1 MTILP
6 RTFHPLLIL
15 IGFVFLLLSAQWTL
29 AAESIES
36 FDVDIFVGSDRSI
49 RVEETIRVKAERKN
63 IKRGIYREIPMF
75 YRRNDGSTRF
85 IKFNVIDVKKDGGYV
100 SWFLDGSGGT
110 LKIYVGDRY
119 RKLDPGYY
127 EYTIIYEVKDY
138 ISDYQEKERIYW
150 NVTGNYWQFYIKK
163 ASVRVHFPQVITAE
177 SIHFVAGFTGVY
189 GANDEDSEYRLTES
203 GELELFT
210 TRELNPREGLTLS
223 MTFDKNL
230 LTPSD
235 NEIQKYAGLSTD
247 YFLRYFYA
255 LCIALAFALI
265 CFAIWFTV
273 GVDYA
278 GDTIIPRFEPPKGVS
293 PGAARMI
300 HQMKYDP
307 VCLTANILNLAAKKY
322 LHLKLD
328 GSTYEVESRPA
339 SSEKTFEGPDES
351 KLFNKLFMSSDKL
364 RFSNAVHSKISG
376 ILNSHRKA
384 VTKVVNAN
392 YVVQNGFFRA
402 IANFLYLL
410 TLLGMSQF
418 LPFTSMA
425 NFSIAIASY
434 FLISIP
440 LSQKLPGALLSDRS
454 NYFTTLSA
462 SGVSFFFIGFIYVMA
477 TIQFTGDVSS
487 ISVFSWAFS
496 WATQEF
502 ILVFLL
508 VSILNI
514 VQISFSV
521 LVKRRT
527 PAGYKQFL
535 HIEGLRM
542 YLSYA
547 DNGEIKNISPPE
559 MSDEHFEKLLPYAV
573 ALGCENTWT
582 QRFENHLLKSS
593 RSGDTSAHYPRWYN
607 DSFSSDSR
615 GLSSFA
621 AAGGV
626 AAAMTSQI
634 SSSAVDPSSSSGGG
648 GGGFSGGGGG
658 GGGGGGW

>member
-6 RTFHPLLIL
+6 RSLQPISIF
-15 IGFVFLLLSAQWTL
+15 IGFVFLLLSTQWTL

-36 FDVDIFVGSDRSI
+36 FDVDIYLGADRSI
-49 RVEETIRVKAERKN
+49 RVEETIRVKAERRN

-75 YRRNDGSTRF
+75 YRRSDGSTRF
-85 IKFNVIDVKKDGGYV
+85 IKFNVIDVKKDGSYV

-127 EYTIIYEVKDY
+127 EYKIIYEVKDY
-138 ISDYQEKERIYW
+138 ISDYQEKKRFYW

-163 ASVRVHFPQVITAE
+163 ASVRVHFPQEITAE

-189 GANDEDSEYRLTES
+189 GANEVDSEYKLTES

-223 MTFDKNL
+223 MTFDKSL
-230 LTPSD
+230 LTPSE
-235 NEIQKYAGLSTD
+235 NEIQKYAGLSVD

-265 CFAIWFTV
+265 CFSIWFTV
-273 GVDYA
+273 GVDYG

-300 HQMKYDP
+300 HQMKYDQ
-307 VCLTANILNLAAKKY
+307 VSLTANILSLAAKKFVD
-322 LHLKLD
+322 LHFD
-328 GSTYEVESRPA
+328 GRTYEVEALPGTNPKEIENSDEIKLYNNLFKA
-339 SSEKTFEGPDES
+339 SDKFRFNTAYHSKVSTLIKSHQSTVS
-351 KLFNKLFMSSDKL
+351 KL
-364 RFSNAVHSKISG
+364 
-376 ILNSHRKA
+376 
-384 VTKVVNAN
+384 VNGT
-392 YVVQNGFFRA
+392 YVVQNSYFRG
-402 IANFLYLL
+402 IANLLYLI
-410 TLLGMSQF
+410 TLLAMSQF
-418 LPFTSMA
+418 MPFTSVA
-425 NFSIAIASY
+425 HLSIAITSY
-434 FLISIP
+434 FLISYPI
-440 LSQKLPGALLSDRS
+440 SKYLPGALLTESS
-454 NYFTTLSA
+454 NYWSTLTA
-462 SGVSFFFIGFIYVMA
+462 TGFSFFSIGFIYVLIA
-477 TIQFTGDVSS
+477 VQVTGDFSS
-487 ISVFSWAFS
+487 VSVFSWAFT

-502 ILVFLL
+502 ILVFVI
-508 VSILNI
+508 VSVLNA
-514 VQISFSV
+514 VHISFSV

-547 DNGEIKNISPPE
+547 DNNEMKTVRPPR
-559 MSDEHFEKLLPYAV
+559 MNDEHFEKLLPYAV
-573 ALGCENTWT
+573 ALGCENIWAS
-582 QRFENHLLKSS
+582 RFESHLQNSS
-593 RSGDTSAHYPRWYN
+593 RNNDTSSHYPRWYN
-607 DSFSSDSR
+607 SSIADGSR
-615 GLSSFA
+615 EFSSFA

-634 SSSAVDPSSSSGGG
+634 SNSAVDPSSSSGGG
-648 GGGFSGGGGG
+648 GSGFSGGGGG